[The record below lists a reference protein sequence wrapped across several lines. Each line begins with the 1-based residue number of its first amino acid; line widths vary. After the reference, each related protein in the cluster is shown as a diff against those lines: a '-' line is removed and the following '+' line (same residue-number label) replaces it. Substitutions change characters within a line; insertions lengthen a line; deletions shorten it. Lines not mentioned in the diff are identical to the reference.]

1 MNLRDKRVLVTGAS
15 GGIGR
20 VLVAELLNEGAQ
32 VLLSGRDHAAL
43 LSVVEHHPERE
54 RSAVFA
60 ADIANALDR
69 ARLCDFASR
78 WRGGIDILIN
88 NAGVNDFAFLSAV
101 SGESLDAAVTTNLIA
116 PIDLCRRLSARL
128 ELSDE
133 AHIVNIGSVFGSIG
147 FAGNSVYCATKFGLR
162 GFSEALRREL
172 ADTNIRVHYFAPRA
186 TRTAFNSDAV
196 NDMNIALGN
205 ASDGPDEVAR
215 HIVRSL
221 QKGKLETNIGWPEK
235 FFARLNAVL
244 PRLIDWALVQKL
256 RVIRNFASRSSAP
269 PRERATPAFFSST
282 VNPRESL

>member
-20 VLVAELLNEGAQ
+20 ALVAELLNEGAQ

-43 LSVVEHHPERE
+43 SRVVEHHPERE
-54 RSAVFA
+54 RAAVFA

-69 ARLCDFASR
+69 ARLCDFAVR
-78 WRGGIDILIN
+78 WRGGVDVLVN
-88 NAGVNDFAFLSAV
+88 NAGVNDFAFLSAQ
-101 SGESLDAAVTTNLIA
+101 SGESLDCAVTTNLIA
-116 PIDLCRRLSARL
+116 PIDLCRRLSPRL
-128 ELSDE
+128 ELCDE
-133 AHIVNIGSVFGSIG
+133 AHIVNVGSVFGSIG

-196 NDMNIALGN
+196 DDLNVSLGN
-205 ASDGPDEVAR
+205 ASDDPVAVAR

-221 QKGKLETNIGWPEK
+221 QEGKLETIIGWPEK

-244 PRLIDWALVQKL
+244 PRLVDMALLKKL
-256 RVIRNFASRSSAP
+256 PVIREFASRSSSP
-269 PRERATPAFFSST
+269 TPERSSPAFFNST
-282 VNPRESL
+282 FNSRESL

>member
-20 VLVAELLNEGAQ
+20 ALVAELLNEGAQ
-32 VLLSGRDHAAL
+32 VLLSGRDHAV
-43 LSVVEHHPERE
+43 LSKVVEHHPERE

-60 ADIANALDR
+60 ADIANASDR
-69 ARLCDFASR
+69 ARLCDYASR

-88 NAGVNDFAFLSAV
+88 NAGINDFAFLPAL
-101 SGESLDAAVTTNLIA
+101 SGESLDVAVATNLIA
-116 PIDLCRRLSARL
+116 PIDLCRRLSPRL

-196 NDMNIALGN
+196 NDLNASLGN
-205 ASDGPDEVAR
+205 ASDNPAEVAR

-221 QKGKLETNIGWPEK
+221 QEGKLETIIGWPEK
-235 FFARLNAVL
+235 LFARLNAVL
-244 PRLIDWALVQKL
+244 PRLVDMALVQKL
-256 RVIRNFASRSSAP
+256 PLIRDFASRSSLP
-269 PRERATPAFFSST
+269 PPEHSTPAFFNST